1 MPGFFVFADLIDMSP
16 HRAPEAVFL
25 KHDPKT
31 GDCLVSIHV
40 MPNASQTETD
50 GLYGEEGQQA
60 LRVRLHALPI
70 DGKANEAL
78 IKWLAKELDIAQRDI
93 SLARG
98 QTSRRK
104 QLRIDSSVVAT
115 ARWER
120 IIPST

>member
-1 MPGFFVFADLIDMSP
+1 MLP
-16 HRAPEAVFL
+16 HSVPNAVFL
-25 KHDPKT
+25 QYDPKT

-40 MPNASQTETD
+40 MPNAPQTKAD

-78 IKWLAKELDIAQRDI
+78 IKWLAKELGIAQRVI
-93 SLARG
+93 TLVRG

-104 QLRIDSSVVAT
+104 QLRIDSSALTT

-120 IIPST
+120 IMPAL

>member
-1 MPGFFVFADLIDMSP
+1 MLPQPVP
-16 HRAPEAVFL
+16 NVVFL
-25 KHDPKT
+25 QYDPKT

-40 MPNASQTETD
+40 MPNAPQTKAN

-78 IKWLAKELDIAQRDI
+78 VKWLAKELGVAQRDI
-93 SLARG
+93 SLVRG

-104 QLRIDSSVVAT
+104 QLRIDRSVVAV

-120 IIPST
+120 LIPPL

>member
-1 MPGFFVFADLIDMSP
+1 MPSSP
-16 HRAPEAVFL
+16 VPDAVFL
-25 KHDPKT
+25 QPDPKT

-40 MPNASQTETD
+40 MPNAPQTTAD
-50 GLYGEEGQQA
+50 GLYGDEGHQA

-78 IKWLAKELDIAQRDI
+78 VKWLAKELGIAQRDVT
-93 SLARG
+93 LVRG

-104 QLRIDSSVVAT
+104 QLRIDSSVVAV

-120 IIPST
+120 LVPKL

>member
-1 MPGFFVFADLIDMSP
+1 MAP
-16 HRAPEAVFL
+16 HHAPETVFL

-40 MPNASQTETD
+40 MPNASQTKTD
-50 GLYGEEGQQA
+50 GLYGEAGQQA

-78 IKWLAKELDIAQRDI
+78 IKWLAKELGIAQRDI
-93 SLARG
+93 TLAHG

-104 QLRIDSSVVAT
+104 QLRIDGSVVST

-120 IIPST
+120 IMPST

>member
-1 MPGFFVFADLIDMSP
+1 MKTPIP
-16 HRAPEAVFL
+16 NAVFL
-25 KHDPKT
+25 QHDPKT

-40 MPNASQTETD
+40 MPNAPQTKAD

-60 LRVRLHALPI
+60 LRVRLHALPV

-78 IKWLAKELDIAQRDI
+78 LKWLAKELAIAQRVI
-93 SLARG
+93 TLARG

-104 QLRIDSSVVAT
+104 QLRVDSSVVGV

-120 IIPST
+120 LMATL

>member
-1 MPGFFVFADLIDMSP
+1 
-16 HRAPEAVFL
+16 
-25 KHDPKT
+25 
-31 GDCLVSIHV
+31 